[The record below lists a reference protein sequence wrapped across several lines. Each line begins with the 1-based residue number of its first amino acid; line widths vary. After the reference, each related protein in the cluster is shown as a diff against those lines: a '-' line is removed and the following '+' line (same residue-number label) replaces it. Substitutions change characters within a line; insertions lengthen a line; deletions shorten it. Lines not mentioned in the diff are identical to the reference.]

1 MVFSVATLV
10 QRQREIEKGLKHV
23 KMPATQNYARLVLL
37 KNAPLPYCDFSVL
50 WTANVASQRNLAEK
64 DPLPEI
70 SQGQNSSILS
80 ALNWSSVP
88 GHMGLLGLSLSVVQ
102 FHLRQLQKSGLI
114 TSLRKKRYKPLFAAG
129 NSLKGELEII
139 AALRVSTFKDILVA
153 LLEGRHILHHE
164 IATQLSILSQGLTW
178 QIRRFRYTGSI
189 QETKHSSNVN
199 H

>member
-50 WTANVASQRNLAEK
+50 WTANVASQGNLAEK

-88 GHMGLLGLSLSVVQ
+88 GHMGIAWAVS
-102 FHLRQLQKSGLI
+102 
-114 TSLRKKRYKPLFAAG
+114 KRGPVSPYTTAEKRFYYQSPQ
-129 NSLKGELEII
+129 EEIQAI
-139 AALRVSTFKDILVA
+139 
-153 LLEGRHILHHE
+153 
-164 IATQLSILSQGLTW
+164 
-178 QIRRFRYTGSI
+178 IRRG
-189 QETKHSSNVN
+189 
-199 H
+199 